1 MESPAY
7 NFPRPCPDCGRD
19 MFYINDARYC
29 TSLDCENLHRTFELK
44 ALDECSGEP
53 EQGSAD

>member
-1 MESPAY
+1 MSY
-7 NFPRPCPDCGRD
+7 GTD

-29 TSLDCENLHRTFELK
+29 TNVDCENLHRTYELK